1 MTSTERIATS
11 DPRVRKRS
19 SHPTRTSRSRS
30 PGRLVRT
37 ALLGVP
43 LLILVLWTL
52 IPFLVTISVSLKTR
66 GEVFGS
72 FGLVPDNP
80 TVTAYKEVLRDSTFR
95 ASFKNSVIVGVG
107 TSLLTIALAVPAAYA
122 FARMRFRGRHL
133 ILLFVLL
140 PRLVPDVG
148 TMVPLY
154 RMAAAAGMIDNPLS
168 LIIAYSGSLL
178 PLAVWLMAGF
188 FQQVP
193 REIEE
198 SASVDGANLWQRI
211 RYLVLPLATPAI
223 IAVIVLSF
231 REAWNEFTL
240 VLVLTS
246 SAEGRTLPYA
256 LFLLGHGGIS
266 NYPASAAFALIT
278 IIPFILVYTRIER
291 HVMAGISFGSS

>member
-1 MTSTERIATS
+1 MASTPQVATGGAAVPS
-11 DPRVRKRS
+11 ATADARTAAPR
-19 SHPTRTSRSRS
+19 
-30 PGRLVRT
+30 RLVRA
-37 ALLGVP
+37 ALLAVP
-43 LLILVLWTL
+43 LLALALWTA

-66 GEVFGS
+66 GEVFGN
-72 FGLVPDNP
+72 FGLLPHNP
-80 TVTAYKEVLRDSTFR
+80 TLNAYREVIADPAFR
-95 ASFKNSVIVGVG
+95 RAFLNSVVIGVG
-107 TSLLTIALAVPAAYA
+107 TSLLTLTLAVPAAYA

-154 RMAAAAGMIDNPLS
+154 KMAAAANLIDNPLS
-168 LIIAYSGSLL
+168 LIIAYSGMLL

-188 FQQVP
+188 FQQIPV
-193 REIEE
+193 EIEE
-198 SASVDGANLWQRI
+198 SASVDGATLWQRI
-211 RYLVLPLATPAI
+211 RYLVLPLAAPAMI
-223 IAVIVLSF
+223 TVFVLAV

-256 LFLLGHGGIS
+256 LFLMGHGGIS

-278 IIPFILVYTRIER
+278 LVPFLLVYTRIER
-291 HVMAGISFGSS
+291 HVVASLTSGSSK

>member
-1 MTSTERIATS
+1 MASTQHI
-11 DPRVRKRS
+11 V
-19 SHPTRTSRSRS
+19 TRDARLRSRSRHPAGRS
-30 PGRLVRT
+30 QTVRPRRLVRS
-37 ALLGVP
+37 ALLGLP
-43 LLILVLWTL
+43 LLILVLWTV
-52 IPFLVTISVSLKTR
+52 IPFIVTISVSLKTR
-66 GEVFGS
+66 GEVFGN
-72 FGLVPDNP
+72 FGLIPETP
-80 TVTAYKEVLRDSTFR
+80 TISAYREVLRDSNFR
-95 ASFKNSVIVGVG
+95 TSFKNSVIVGVG
-107 TSLLTIALAVPAAYA
+107 TSALTIILAVPAAYA
-122 FARMRFRGRHL
+122 FARMRFPGRHL

-154 RMAAAAGMIDNPLS
+154 KMAAAVGMIDNPLS

-198 SASVDGANLWQRI
+198 SASVDGASLLQRI
-211 RYLVLPLATPAI
+211 RYLVLPLAAPAI
-223 IAVIVLSF
+223 ITVVVLAF

-240 VLVLTS
+240 VLVLS
-246 SAEGRTLPYA
+246 STAEGRTLPYA

-278 IIPFILVYTRIER
+278 IIPFVLVYTRIER

>member
-1 MTSTERIATS
+1 MR
-11 DPRVRKRS
+11 
-19 SHPTRTSRSRS
+19 
-30 PGRLVRT
+30 PGRLMRA

-52 IPFLVTISVSLKTR
+52 IPFVVTFSVSLKTR
-66 GEVFGS
+66 GEVFGN
-72 FGLVPDNP
+72 FGLVPDDP
-80 TVTAYKEVLRDSTFR
+80 TINAYREVLRDSTFR
-95 ASFKNSVIVGVG
+95 SSFKNSVIVGAG
-107 TSLLTIALAVPAAYA
+107 TSALTIILAVPAAYA

-198 SASVDGANLWQRI
+198 SASVDGATLWQRI
-211 RYLVLPLATPAI
+211 RYLVLPLAMPAI
-223 IAVIVLSF
+223 ITVVVLAF

-278 IIPFILVYTRIER
+278 IIPFVLVYTRIER

>member
-1 MTSTERIATS
+1 MATTEQVAAGGAV
-11 DPRVRKRS
+11 VR
-19 SHPTRTSRSRS
+19 PTTGDARGV
-30 PGRLVRT
+30 PGRPVRA
-37 ALLGVP
+37 ALLAVP
-43 LLILVLWTL
+43 LLVLALWTA
-52 IPFLVTISVSLKTR
+52 IPFLVTISVSVKTR
-66 GEVFGS
+66 GEVFGN

-80 TVTAYKEVLRDSTFR
+80 TLAAYRDVMADPAFR
-95 ASFKNSVIVGVG
+95 RAFLNSVVVGAG
-107 TSLLTIALAVPAAYA
+107 TSLLTLVLAVPAAYA

-154 RMAAAAGMIDNPLS
+154 KMAAAARMIDNPLS
-168 LIIAYSGSLL
+168 LIIAYSGMLL

-188 FQQVP
+188 FQQIP
-193 REIEE
+193 SEIEE
-198 SASVDGANLWQRI
+198 AASVDGATLWQRI
-211 RYLVLPLATPAI
+211 RYLVLPLAAPAMI
-223 IAVIVLSF
+223 TILVLAF

-256 LFLLGHGGIS
+256 LFLMGHGGIS

-278 IIPFILVYTRIER
+278 LIPFLLVYTRIER
-291 HVMAGISFGSS
+291 HVVASLTSGSAK